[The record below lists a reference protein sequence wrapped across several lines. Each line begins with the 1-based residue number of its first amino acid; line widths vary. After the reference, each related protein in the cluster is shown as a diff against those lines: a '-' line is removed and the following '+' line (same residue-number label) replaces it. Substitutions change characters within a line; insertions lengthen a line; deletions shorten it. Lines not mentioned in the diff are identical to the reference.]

1 MDPKNFKGS
10 RWVIV
15 SGKYEG
21 VEKYAVDEL
30 HKLVQQYVPYVL
42 PVFSDD
48 TDSEKFKN
56 YNVIFIGT
64 EESNRYIA
72 KFKKDGIV
80 EFKKDS
86 IVKFSKA
93 SKDNT
98 DNSEKG
104 GYEALS
110 HAKQGYTMKVCES
123 CFNTERQMIILA
135 GMGENG
141 VLYAIRDFEHYY
153 CDAYLHNKLK
163 MSGVCIPFI
172 EPMPEYEITEK
183 PVVEN
188 RGLWT
193 WGHVIYDYRRYLDNM
208 SKWKMN
214 IVTIW
219 NDYAPVNAREI
230 VDYAHSRGIKVV
242 WGYTWCWGE
251 SVDPTN
257 KEDLEKWTKRV
268 MDTYE
273 TQYAGTGEDGIYFQ
287 TFTETSN
294 TTIDGL
300 SISDLVVKWVNHIG
314 GKMLEKYPD
323 LWINFGLHATSVK
336 DEYIKL
342 ADIDPRINITWE
354 DAGCFPYGYDPKII
368 ENFQQT
374 LDFTSKIS
382 NLRGDTEDFGAV
394 LKGMINL
401 DWSAFENQKGPF
413 ILGEAKQSFVKSRA
427 REKEALWKYVQAY
440 WLKNLE
446 YVQNTIKAV
455 NDNNPKKV
463 SIEALVE
470 DGLWEE
476 NMWLPVTLFAE
487 LLWNPYRPLEELV
500 AKVMLASDS
509 YLA

>member
-1 MDPKNFKGS
+1 
-10 RWVIV
+10 
-15 SGKYEG
+15 
-21 VEKYAVDEL
+21 
-30 HKLVQQYVPYVL
+30 
-42 PVFSDD
+42 
-48 TDSEKFKN
+48 
-56 YNVIFIGT
+56 
-64 EESNRYIA
+64 
-72 KFKKDGIV
+72 
-80 EFKKDS
+80 
-86 IVKFSKA
+86 
-93 SKDNT
+93 
-98 DNSEKG
+98 
-104 GYEALS
+104 
-110 HAKQGYTMKVCES
+110 
-123 CFNTERQMIILA
+123 
-135 GMGENG
+135 
-141 VLYAIRDFEHYY
+141 
-153 CDAYLHNKLK
+153 
-163 MSGVCIPFI
+163 
-172 EPMPEYEITEK
+172 
-183 PVVEN
+183 
-188 RGLWT
+188 
-193 WGHVIYDYRRYLDNM
+193 
-208 SKWKMN
+208 
-214 IVTIW
+214 
-219 NDYAPVNAREI
+219 
-230 VDYAHSRGIKVV
+230 
-242 WGYTWCWGE
+242 
-251 SVDPTN
+251 
-257 KEDLEKWTKRV
+257 

-273 TQYAGTGEDGIYFQ
+273 TQYAGTGADGIYFQ

-336 DEYIKL
+336 DEYKKL
-342 ADIDPRINITWE
+342 SGVDPRVNITWE

-374 LDFTSKIS
+374 LDLTSKIS

-427 REKEALWKYVQAY
+427 REKEALWKYVQTY